1 MDKIKKILFIFLIIL
16 IVIIIRWGLV
26 WILLFFTES
35 KESENTNPVSAG
47 IEFASVLISME
58 LGDNAEIIDVEN
70 TETND
75 ISFQEENEVSEE
87 NSEILSESTE
97 LPEEIIE
104 VTEQAEIQ
112 RERYSYVIV
121 MFRNQITDEIL
132 RWEISI
138 YDNQEFVQEITI
150 KYESAV
156 PPDFDEMI
164 WEEDVNFDGEKD
176 LLIHTGYYGVQGS
189 QHYECYLADSEQ
201 NIFVWCPGF
210 KDIPNPKVDVNN
222 QLICG
227 HSRRNASSYSKQF
240 YQYSGSSYEL
250 FRADV
255 YVYDDELGTHVYDHS
270 YTKDDL

>member
-1 MDKIKKILFIFLIIL
+1 MDKIKKNSFYFLIIM
-16 IVIIIRWGLV
+16 VAIIIRWGTV
-26 WILLFFTES
+26 WVILFLTES
-35 KESENTNPVSAG
+35 KEPENTNPVSAG

-58 LGDNAEIIDVEN
+58 LEDNTENINIEN
-70 TETND
+70 TEIND
-75 ISFQEENEVSEE
+75 ISFQDENEVSEG
-87 NSEILSESTE
+87 NSEILSESAE
-97 LPEEIIE
+97 PPEEIIE
-104 VTEQAEIQ
+104 ITEQAEIR

-121 MFRNQITDEIL
+121 RYRNQITDEIL
-132 RWEISI
+132 KWEISI
-138 YDNQEFVQEITI
+138 YENQEFVQEITI
-150 KYESAV
+150 EYERAV

-164 WEEDVNFDGEKD
+164 WEEDVNFDGVKD

-189 QHYECYLADSEQ
+189 QHYECYLADPEQ

-210 KDIPNPKVDVNN
+210 KAIPNPKVDMDNK
-222 QLICG
+222 LICG